1 MLQFFNRIFINSCNI
16 LTEEI
21 VAAQNF
27 DFAPKF
33 WHIRGFQLFWV
44 FDWEFS
50 GKKKIFPT
58 IFI

>member
-33 WHIRGFQLFWV
+33 
-44 FDWEFS
+44 
-50 GKKKIFPT
+50 
-58 IFI
+58 

>member
-1 MLQFFNRIFINSCNI
+1 M
-16 LTEEI
+16 TEEI